1 MKSYISF
8 LLLFQLILCAP
19 VLAWQTITGTL
30 SGRVIDESLTPLV
43 GVVVRV
49 THLSNGFVYAKK
61 TDLQGIYRID
71 FLPAGEYRIEA
82 SKEGYKSNI
91 IERFV
96 AEVNREKVIKP
107 PPIQL
112 IPVSLPQPVT
122 VPQNIAGVLQA
133 NIADSTLRGS
143 ATTEFITA
151 LPLTGIRSFDA
162 FALLVAGVLPAPT
175 TNGVSGPGIGVVTAG
190 QFSVNGAR
198 ARANNFTIDGS
209 DNNDQDVGVR
219 RQGFTLVASQT
230 AESITEFEISTL
242 LSNAEAGRNTG
253 GQINIVSRTGGNKIN
268 GEVYNFFTDSALNAR
283 DFFDLSNQSN
293 PKKNPFTRN
302 QIGGAIGFP
311 LIANKL
317 NLFAN
322 FEHKS
327 INRVQEEHFSV
338 PTTLERASSLNLARR
353 SSKLGLDIL
362 DQNFYPLPNN
372 LGGPYQEN
380 TLTRILAASG
390 RGTLFSIKSDYRLPI
405 EKASNLTT
413 RYNFTDDKTTIPS
426 VDQAINSSIQAKTRT
441 QNLALALSIDLSE
454 NIANQSRF
462 SYGRTALSFQE
473 LADSPFIFQSGS
485 TGQDLNA
492 DGQADGRT
500 GPIGRILLA
509 PFSPIGIDTDSFPQG
524 RVNNSFQFANT
535 TAITKGMLS
544 LKFGL
549 DIRRVQLNSFLDRN
563 YRTQIA
569 FNSGFI
575 NRPRQGLTVGTGADF
590 AAFGLPADISQALAI
605 VPDSTLALRFTET
618 NFFIHSQLRVR
629 PNLTLEL
636 GLRYERNSV
645 PTDATGRLER
655 SLTIMDSELPPFD
668 PNRPTAQV
676 FLRSLAAQRDFLAN
690 RQKIYEADNNNF
702 APRISFAYDLSKK
715 GRLALRGGYGLFYD
729 PILGTLVNQ
738 SRNAFPN
745 FIPVNF
751 GSSTLFSEALT
762 ANPAFIR
769 FGNNLDIPL
778 IQFGTLNTIGLPA
791 NQFITAIGALLQV
804 ITNDPVGG
812 GFGAGVT
819 LPEKNLKSSYL
830 HQYSLSLE
838 KVLLDR
844 YTLTLAYVGTS
855 GRKLTR
861 VRTPNAG
868 QSSSVGIRLIPGF
881 PTQVIPTLN
890 RPNSSLGAVTF
901 FESAANSNYN
911 ALQASLTRKFSQ
923 GLAVQLA
930 YNYSHAIDDV
940 SDIYTLAGSFAVAQD
955 ELGRS
960 EGLRSER
967 ASASFDVRH
976 RFTSAVHYNLA
987 TLSTSKILSGLELAA
1002 IVTLQTGQPF
1012 TVNSSVDVNF
1022 DGNLTDRLNTTEGLI
1037 ISSNGRSRI
1046 KLKPNT
1052 SFVSLLAPVD
1062 LANPS
1067 NGAVGRNTFRSAG
1080 IASLDLAVIKK
1091 LAITDSQSLVLRLE
1105 AFNLFNRTHFGVP
1118 VRILESPSF
1127 GSSVNT
1133 NLSPRTIQ
1141 FALRYQF

>member
-1 MKSYISF
+1 MRFYIS
-8 LLLFQLILCAP
+8 LLLVFQLLFCAP

-302 QIGGAIGFP
+302 QVGAAIGFP

-441 QNLALALSIDLSE
+441 QNLALALNIDLSA
-454 NIANQSRF
+454 NTANQARF

-473 LADSPFIFQSGS
+473 LAGSPFIFQSGS
-485 TGQDLNA
+485 TGQDFNA
-492 DGQADGRT
+492 DGQTDGRT

-524 RVNNSFQFANT
+524 RVNNTFQFANT

-544 LKFGL
+544 LKFGV

-563 YRTQIA
+563 YRTQIT

-575 NRPRQGLTVGTGADF
+575 NRPRQGLTVGTGTNF

-618 NFFIHSQLRVR
+618 NFFIHSQLRVQQ
-629 PNLTLEL
+629 NLTLEL
-636 GLRYERNSV
+636 GLRYERNSI

-668 PNRPTAQV
+668 PTRPTAQV
-676 FLRSLAAQRDFLAN
+676 FLRSLAAQRVFLDG

-751 GSSTLFSEALT
+751 GSSILFSEALT

-778 IQFGTLNTIGLPA
+778 IQFGTLNTVGLPQ
-791 NQFITAIGALLQV
+791 NQFITGLGALLQV
-804 ITNDPVGG
+804 EGG
-812 GFGAGVT
+812 LFMGSGFGAGVT

-855 GRKLTR
+855 ARKLTR

-881 PTQVIPTLN
+881 PTQVIPTLK
-890 RPNSSLGAVTF
+890 RPNLALGAVTV

-911 ALQASLTRKFSQ
+911 ALQASLTRKFSEGIALQ
-923 GLAVQLA
+923 VA
-930 YNYSHAIDDV
+930 YNYSHVIDDV
-940 SDIYTLAGSFAVAQD
+940 SDIYTLVGSFAVGQD
-955 ELGRS
+955 ELGRN
-960 EGLRSER
+960 EGLKSER
-967 ASASFDVRH
+967 ASANFDVRH
-976 RFTSAVHYNLA
+976 RFTGAAHFDLSA
-987 TLSTSKILSGLELAA
+987 LSNSKILSGLELAA
-1002 IVTLQTGQPF
+1002 IATLQTGQPF

-1046 KLKPNT
+1046 KLQPNT

-1062 LANPS
+1062 LATPS